1 MADDTPPLARPV
13 ARTARRAAQAKAP
26 RPPRRAG
33 RFWLATFVLAGSLGS
48 GALIGLAFSLS
59 RLPDVGSLRYYAPAQ
74 TTEILD
80 RKGRLIAKI
89 HDEENRSVVPLGQ
102 ISPWLQKAVIAAED
116 DRFWTHPGFDFK
128 GLVRGA
134 TVDVRR
140 RGHATGGSTLTQQLA
155 KNLFLTS
162 ERSATRK
169 LAELYLSLQIE
180 QRYGKKQILELYLN
194 QIFWGHNAY
203 GCEAA
208 AQTYFGKHASD
219 LNLAESALLAGL
231 IPGPE
236 LFSPYRS
243 EKRAKG
249 RQELVLARMLE
260 LGVITQD
267 QADVAR
273 QTPLQFGGFRHVYN
287 APYFTTHV
295 LAVLNERY
303 GQRRVR
309 EGGLRV
315 MTTVDLEWQKFA
327 EKLVKDEIAKL
338 KWNHVSQGAMVAI
351 DNTTGGIMAMVGGT
365 GYAQSQ
371 FNRATQAMRPP
382 GSSFKPFV
390 YLTGFAN
397 GMTPDTIMVDE
408 PIRYPMGDGTT
419 WSPNNYDHEFRGALS
434 IRRALE
440 KSVNIVAIKILE
452 EVTPKKAI
460 ETASKFGIHEGLGEN
475 LSLALGTSEVTAL
488 ELAQGYSGLANI
500 GKLVPANPILRV
512 ETRMG
517 EILEDNQRPEAKHV
531 FPAYFVAELIDCM
544 KGVLLRG
551 TGTGAYFG
559 RPAAGKTGTSSDHR
573 DAWFAGFTPQLTAV
587 VWVGNDDNSPMIGLT
602 GGDVCAPIWRRFME
616 MAHKGLPE
624 KDFPAAD
631 EVPGASDAK
640 AQAKALRKK
649 KHVERAWV
657 RDVRPQATEAPEAPP
672 ESAPGAAKSNPH
684 PTTDGGDTPPA
695 GWQFDEHHSE
705 PGRPGNSGLV
715 EIKPPTRPKPAGDH
729 LDEPVRPLRPAA
741 AKPAEHPAEPVRP
754 MRPQAP
760 KPVERQV
767 DPNPAPADVPL

>member
-1 MADDTPPLARPV
+1 MADKPPLAKP
-13 ARTARRAAQAKAP
+13 AAGPARRAAPAKEP
-26 RPPRRAG
+26 QPPRKAG
-33 RFWLATFVLAGSLGS
+33 RFWLASFVLLGALGS
-48 GALIGLAFSLS
+48 GAVIGLTFSLS
-59 RLPDVGSLRYYAPAQ
+59 RLPDVGSLKYYAPAQ

-140 RGHATGGSTLTQQLA
+140 RGYATGGSTLTQQLA

-219 LNLAESALLAGL
+219 LDLAESALLAGL

-236 LFSPYRS
+236 LFSPYHSQSRARS
-243 EKRAKG
+243 
-249 RQELVLARMLE
+249 RQSLVLHRMLE
-260 LGVITQD
+260 LGLITKE
-267 QADVAR
+267 QADAAAAA
-273 QTPLQFGGFRHVYN
+273 PLRVDGMRHVYN

-295 LAVLNERY
+295 LSVLNERY

-315 MTTVDLEWQKFA
+315 TTTVDLDWQYAA
-327 EKLVKDEIAKL
+327 EKMVNDEISKL

-351 DNTTGGIMAMVGGT
+351 DNATGGIRAMVGGT
-365 GYAQSQ
+365 GYAKSQ

-397 GMTPDTIMVDE
+397 GLTPDSIEVDE
-408 PIRYPMGDGTT
+408 PISYPMGDGPA
-419 WSPNNYDHEFRGALS
+419 WKPNNFDHTFRGALT

-440 KSVNIVAIKILE
+440 KSVNIVAVKIIDS
-452 EVTPKKAI
+452 VTPKRVI
-460 ETASKFGIHEGLGEN
+460 ETAEKFGFHEGLKEN

-488 ELAQGYSGLANI
+488 ELAQGYSGLANV
-500 GKLVPANPILRV
+500 GKLIPANPILKV
-512 ETRMG
+512 ETRGG
-517 EILEDNQRPEAKHV
+517 EILEDNQHPEGKQVFSGYHV
-531 FPAYFVAELIDCM
+531 AQLIDCM
-544 KGVLLRG
+544 KGVVLRG
-551 TGTGAYFG
+551 TGYGAYFG

-573 DAWFAGFTPQLTAV
+573 DAWFAGFTPQMTAV
-587 VWVGNDDNSPMIGLT
+587 VWVGNDDNSTMIGLT

-616 MAHKGLPE
+616 MAHKGLPV
-624 KDFPAAD
+624 KDFPDAD
-631 EVPGASDAK
+631 DVPGASDARVK
-640 AQAKALRKK
+640 AKAMRKK
-649 KHVERAWV
+649 LHPEREWV
-657 RDVRPQATEAPEAPP
+657 RDWRPSKTTATPDAAASEKPA
-672 ESAPGAAKSNPH
+672 AAKNQLPA
-684 PTTDGGDTPPA
+684 DKGDTPPA
-695 GWQFDEHHSE
+695 GWQFDVRRDTP
-705 PGRPGNSGLV
+705 PGLT
-715 EIKPPTRPKPAGDH
+715 ELKPATKPKPAGERPEDPVQ
-729 LDEPVRPLRPAA
+729 PVRPGAVKP
-741 AKPAEHPAEPVRP
+741 PAERPV
-754 MRPQAP
+754 AP
-760 KPVERQV
+760 KPPVERPVAPRPPVERAV

>member
-1 MADDTPPLARPV
+1 MADKPPLAKPV
-13 ARTARRAAQAKAP
+13 ARPDRRVREKAP
-26 RPPRRAG
+26 RPPRPAG
-33 RFWLATFVLAGSLGS
+33 RFWLASLVLAGALGS
-48 GALIGLAFSLS
+48 GAVIGLAFSLS

-116 DRFWTHPGFDFK
+116 DRFWSHPGFDFK

-140 RGHATGGSTLTQQLA
+140 RGYATGGSTLTQQLA

-219 LNLAESALLAGL
+219 LNLGEAALLAGL

-236 LFSPYRS
+236 LYSPYHS
-243 EKRAKG
+243 EQRAKQ
-249 RQELVLARMLE
+249 RQETVLNRMLE
-260 LGVITQD
+260 LGVISKD
-267 QADVAR
+267 QADAA
-273 QTPLQFGGFRHVYN
+273 QDTPLVYGGFRHVYN

-295 LAVLNERY
+295 LSVLNERY

-315 MTTVDLEWQKFA
+315 TTTVDLDWQKSA
-327 EKLVKDEIAKL
+327 EKLVNDEIGKL
-338 KWNHVSQGAMVAI
+338 KWNHVSQGALVAI
-351 DNTTGGIMAMVGGT
+351 ENATGAIRAMVGGT
-365 GYAQSQ
+365 GYAKSQ

-397 GMTPDTIMVDE
+397 GLTPDTVMVDE
-408 PIRYPMGDGTT
+408 PISYPMGDGSM
-419 WSPNNYDHEFRGALS
+419 WRPNNYDHIFRGALT

-440 KSVNIVAIKILE
+440 KSVNIVAIKILD
-452 EVTPKKAI
+452 EVTAKKVI
-460 ETASKFGIHEGLGEN
+460 ETAEKFGFHEGLNDN

-488 ELAQGYSGLANI
+488 ELAQGYTGLANV
-500 GKLVPANPILRV
+500 GKLIPANPILRV
-512 ETRMG
+512 ETRQG
-517 EILEDNQRPEAKHV
+517 EILEDNQHPEGKQVYPGYHV
-531 FPAYFVAELIDCM
+531 AQLIDCM

-573 DAWFAGFTPQLTAV
+573 DAWFAGFTPYMTAV

-616 MAHKGLPE
+616 MAHKGVPE
-624 KDFPAAD
+624 KDFPEAD
-631 EVPGASDAK
+631 DVAGASDAK
-640 AQAKALRKK
+640 VKARALRKK
-649 KHVERAWV
+649 SHSEQAWV
-657 RDVRPQATEAPEAPP
+657 RDSRPRAAETPEAPA
-672 ESAPGAAKSNPH
+672 ESQRPAAAPVRRTPVDN
-684 PTTDGGDTPPA
+684 GDTPPA
-695 GWQFDEHHSE
+695 GWQFDVHRTE
-705 PGRPGNSGLV
+705 PIRPGNAAPHGTLT
-715 EIKPPTRPKPAGDH
+715 EIKPPVRPKPDH
-729 LDEPVRPLRPAA
+729 VDEPVRPIRPAA
-741 AKPAEHPAEPVRP
+741 
-754 MRPQAP
+754 P
-760 KPVERQV
+760 KPPLEHL
-767 DPNPAPADVPL
+767 DPNPAPVDVPL